1 MPGAGH
7 RFWRSFKSRILLPLH
22 ARRTLSFAHALS
34 CALSRPQ
41 RVYIGNLDPSVQK
54 EELTEFTMTA
64 EATTVLAAKHA
75 DEFLPYGEMYQL
87 KEEMAAKA
95 AK

>member
-1 MPGAGH
+1 MVVSAV
-7 RFWRSFKSRILLPLH
+7 FICKL
-22 ARRTLSFAHALS
+22 
-34 CALSRPQ
+34 
-41 RVYIGNLDPSVQK
+41 QK